1 MGASSACRAALGL
14 AQRSIGTPLSHVAR
28 HAVTASGELPVF
40 NKGHMDMQTGQPP
53 RTAQMQ
59 NIDERNWQTTR
70 LAPMKGPSVWTGD
83 ELVHDKH
90 WMIRLTEAERQD
102 IVRAAN
108 DVLDS
113 GSIEYSVNGL
123 PENIGPDN
131 FRLKDSKLIVRLDEW
146 ADNLENGT
154 GVVMVDNFPI
164 EGLSRVQIAAA
175 YLGISSYLGRWVPQ
189 SSAGLRSESRGFGL
203 PMGEV
208 RAEMKGATPTQGRQA
223 NNYFRLH
230 TDRCDVI
237 SLVGI
242 RTAKAGGHTRI
253 CSATKVYNVML
264 ERHPELARSL
274 FQPFPRIWEGGGGLA
289 DLPIWAVC
297 DGKFTTQFSP
307 SYTENSQLLP
317 EARRLSSDEVEAL
330 DLVEEIGIEVGHRF
344 LQGPGQLYFLNNH
357 QVYHGRSSWQ
367 FDESEANVGKGQ
379 VAEPDGGEG
388 RLLYRIWLSPYNS
401 RRIPDTPLFRRLWG
415 NVDAGVPRG
424 GLEPAM
430 RSGLTEKPAELVKQV
445 ESGEHEYYGMYK
457 RKFREEAKFAFE

>member
-1 MGASSACRAALGL
+1 MRRCVGSAGRAAFGRAHRRGGLLPRGAGSVTSESPPGLSGFKGHGGGASDAPSL
-14 AQRSIGTPLSHVAR
+14 
-28 HAVTASGELPVF
+28 
-40 NKGHMDMQTGQPP
+40 
-53 RTAQMQ
+53 MQ
-59 NIDERNWQTTR
+59 NIDERNWQTAE
-70 LAPMKGPSVWTGD
+70 LAPMTDPSVWTGN

-102 IVRAAN
+102 IVRAAE
-108 DVLDS
+108 DVLAS
-113 GSIEYSVNGL
+113 GSIEYSANGL
-123 PENIGPDN
+123 PENITPDN
-131 FRLKDSKLIVRLDEW
+131 FRLKDKLIVKLDEW
-146 ADNLENGT
+146 AENLENGT
-154 GVVMVDNFPI
+154 GVVMIDNFPI
-164 EGLSRVQIAAA
+164 EGLSRVQIATA
-175 YLGISSYLGRWVPQ
+175 YLGLSSYMGRWVPQ

-208 RAEMKGATPTQGRQA
+208 RAEMKGATPTKGRQA

-230 TDRCDVI
+230 TDRCDCI
-237 SLVGI
+237 SLLGI

-274 FQPFPRIWEGGGGLA
+274 FRPFPRIWEGSNGLA
-289 DLPIWAVC
+289 DLPVWAVC

-317 EARRLSSDEVEAL
+317 AARKLSPDEVEAL
-330 DLVEEIGIEVGHRF
+330 DLVEEIGVEVGHRF

-367 FDESEANVGKGQ
+367 FDEQSEAVADKGQ

-415 NVDAGVPRG
+415 SIEAGLPRG
-424 GLEPAM
+424 GLDPAM
-430 RSGLTEKPAELVKQV
+430 RSGLTEKPQELVKQV
-445 ESGEHEYYGMYK
+445 ESGTHEYYGMFK
-457 RKFREEAKFAFE
+457 RKFREDARFALE